1 MMLKL
6 LLLIAVVFFLL
17 SLVRNSRRPDEPRQ
31 RADAR
36 PRPAPPVQQDMVEC
50 PVCRVHLP
58 RTDALP
64 GPDGRLYCCAE
75 HRQQSRS

>member
-1 MMLKL
+1 MMKFVL
-6 LLLIAVVFFLL
+6 LVAIFFVVLWII
-17 SLVRNSRRPDEPRQ
+17 RRGE

-36 PRPAPPVQQDMVEC
+36 PQSASRPPPPVQQEMVEC
-50 PVCRVHLP
+50 PVCGVHLP

-75 HRQQSRS
+75 HRQRAGA